1 MGGQVRVRSDPRRYR
16 LLCSR
21 AVSLRYES
29 KECRQ
34 HSSLEGIQH
43 YGDVCDADLNNDGTV
58 NTGDFFGFF
67 RPQFGGTPGPGTT
80 DP

>member
-1 MGGQVRVRSDPRRYR
+1 
-16 LLCSR
+16 
-21 AVSLRYES
+21 LRYES